1 MRMIRA
7 CRIAKIGFTKD
18 KMHAMGFAKARDIE
32 TGEDVVFHDIVLDC
46 PDMPEWHGFSLPVQR
61 EMELLGITMDRKLS
75 WRSHVTKCV
84 KKADRLMTRLRMCV
98 RDKWGLGSSV
108 VKRLWKGALEPV
120 MLNGVAVWGKALER
134 KTVVRQMRSVQ
145 RKAALAMTRCFKTT
159 KAEVAL
165 ALAGL
170 TPVDLVAKELVVLQ
184 YSHGIL
190 RGRMEELRDG
200 CAWSPHLAFVRQ
212 LMLEAGVELG
222 GSFERRLVDW
232 ELPYPPE
239 RKPLDITLGRKEEWA
254 EELIQP
260 RPGVGVVYT
269 DGSKKESGVGAAFVA
284 QDPEGQNVGQGLFKL
299 PDYCSNY
306 QAEAVAQREGVI
318 WTKEVGHPG
327 VQNWVIASDG
337 GAVLASMKG
346 QRRMTSLV
354 GEVVREAGE
363 GHSFVYVP
371 GHRGHAGNEM
381 ADALAKEATVSGRRV
396 EVEIPRA
403 YTRRQCRDR
412 SWQLWS
418 QEWEALEDGT
428 GMDGGGAKVY
438 LQFMPTLGCLRDKVW
453 RGKAGGRRVLQLL
466 SGHCNVGGYLAS
478 VKKQESG
485 SCGYCGLE
493 EEDVHHYL
501 LRCPRW
507 YMQRLE
513 MDDLI
518 VRGDPRSS
526 LGNMFRE
533 LERLARY
540 AKRTGRLD
548 F

>member
-1 MRMIRA
+1 M
-7 CRIAKIGFTKD
+7 
-18 KMHAMGFAKARDIE
+18 
-32 TGEDVVFHDIVLDC
+32 
-46 PDMPEWHGFSLPVQR
+46 
-61 EMELLGITMDRKLS
+61 
-75 WRSHVTKCV
+75 
-84 KKADRLMTRLRMCV
+84 
-98 RDKWGLGSSV
+98 
-108 VKRLWKGALEPV
+108 
-120 MLNGVAVWGKALER
+120 
-134 KTVVRQMRSVQ
+134 
-145 RKAALAMTRCFKTT
+145 
-159 KAEVAL
+159 
-165 ALAGL
+165 
-170 TPVDLVAKELVVLQ
+170 
-184 YSHGIL
+184 
-190 RGRMEELRDG
+190 
-200 CAWSPHLAFVRQ
+200 
-212 LMLEAGVELG
+212 
-222 GSFERRLVDW
+222 
-232 ELPYPPE
+232 
-239 RKPLDITLGRKEEWA
+239 EWA
-254 EELIQP
+254 EELIAP

-354 GEVVREAGE
+354 GEVVQVAED
-363 GHSFVYVP
+363 GHYFVYIP
-371 GHRGHAGNEM
+371 GHQGHVGNEM

-396 EVEIPRA
+396 EVAIPRA
-403 YTRRQCRDR
+403 YTRRLCRDR

-418 QEWEALEDGT
+418 QEWEALEDGAD
-428 GMDGGGAKVY
+428 MDGWRWRQGVSSVPTYSWLPTGQSVERESRGSESPATVIWS
-438 LQFMPTLGCLRDKVW
+438 LQPI
-453 RGKAGGRRVLQLL
+453 
-466 SGHCNVGGYLAS
+466 GGYLAR
-478 VKKQESG
+478 VKKQENG
-485 SCGYCGLE
+485 TCGYCGLE
-493 EEDVHHYL
+493 EEDVHHYR

-540 AKRTGRLD
+540 VKRTGRLD